1 MTQIISKSC
10 YIFFEEVLG
19 STMSN
24 NKTESSHE
32 VREDKID
39 TVLG

>member
-1 MTQIISKSC
+1 MQIINKSC
-10 YIFFEEVLG
+10 YTCSEEVLG

-24 NKTESSHE
+24 NKTESPHE